1 MSDTN
6 EKTHGYDDSLSEID
20 GCTGN
25 LAEDHENEE
34 DGEFSENTSEINDSN
49 KSKISKRIKEE
60 YIIISLLDKNFSPKV
75 TQAVIFPIDTYG
87 QDILSVGNE
96 KKKFHSKTNGI
107 IVII

>member
-34 DGEFSENTSEINDSN
+34 DG
-49 KSKISKRIKEE
+49 
-60 YIIISLLDKNFSPKV
+60 
-75 TQAVIFPIDTYG
+75 
-87 QDILSVGNE
+87 
-96 KKKFHSKTNGI
+96 
-107 IVII
+107 